1 MRLLKLIIIFTILLG
16 MESISK
22 SMVSALIAYSVHYGT
37 AKLYNR
43 LCVPDGFLGY
53 LQGLISAGSPVCQA
67 GVNVITNTQ
76 VTYSSII
83 LMGIT
88 RAIVDIVAPG
98 TAKVE

>member
-1 MRLLKLIIIFTILLG
+1 

-22 SMVSALIAYSVHYGT
+22 SMVSALIAYTTHYGAT
-37 AKLYNR
+37 KLYNR

-67 GVNVITNTQ
+67 GVNIISNTQ
-76 VTYSSII
+76 VTYASII

-88 RAIVDIVAPG
+88 RAIVDLVAPG
-98 TAKVE
+98 STKVE